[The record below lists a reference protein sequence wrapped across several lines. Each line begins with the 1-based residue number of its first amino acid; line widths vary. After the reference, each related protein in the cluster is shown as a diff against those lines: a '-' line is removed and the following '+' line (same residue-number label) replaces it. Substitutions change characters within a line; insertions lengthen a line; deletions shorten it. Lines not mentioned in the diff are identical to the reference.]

1 MSKLNYWFSQSCA
14 VFVNFNF
21 FIGFFFQL
29 HYPLDSYFCCV
40 KERKLF
46 LYHVVYHVTTK
57 KWLSIRGLAGEMT
70 LCKSVQSNLERFLQN
85 SGTHPTTAG
94 NNDYEMYTSW
104 NKMQPPST
112 DRNKKHISITSN
124 NKSKFNLNS
133 LEKLWVS
140 LHAHERM
147 QNL

>member
-21 FIGFFFQL
+21 FIVFFFN
-29 HYPLDSYFCCV
+29 STTRSTAISVVSRSANSFCTMWYTMSP
-40 KERKLF
+40 RKSDF
-46 LYHVVYHVTTK
+46 QYAD
-57 KWLSIRGLAGEMT
+57 WLV
-70 LCKSVQSNLERFLQN
+70 KSVQSNLERFLQN

-94 NNDYEMYTSW
+94 NNDYETYTSW